1 MMLIR
6 SQDKFRLVPFNRPLV
21 IFQNAIFFNEE
32 IPESDGV
39 LLGKYDSTDRCL
51 EILDEIQN
59 EFRYSNH
66 YSGSGVNSS
75 NCQNCGYG
83 IYQMPEK

>member
-1 MMLIR
+1 MMIR
-6 SQDKFRLVPFNRPLV
+6 SQDRTKLAPLNRAV
-21 IFQNAIFFNEE
+21 VVDGCKIMISEE
-32 IPESDGV
+32 TENHGWE
-39 LLGKYDSTDRCL
+39 LGEYDSESRCL

-75 NCQNCGYG
+75 NCQSCGYG
-83 IYQMPEK
+83 VYQMPEK